1 MTAQTAIP
9 PAEKVTHAMSDKE
22 EQQNELQG
30 EEAIDAAEHEAEDQE
45 QDLLSRMQAERDE
58 LESKLLRV
66 SADYQN
72 FARRAQQNVES
83 AVEQKLMDMARSLAT
98 VMDHFDRALE
108 GQTKDEAQGVLQG
121 VFMVYDELL
130 STLKRF
136 GIERL
141 DVEPGTEFDPN
152 RHEALMRQPSEEI
165 ESNHVTMQMQPGY
178 VLGEKV
184 IRPAQVGVAE

>member
-1 MTAQTAIP
+1 
-9 PAEKVTHAMSDKE
+9 MS
-22 EQQNELQG
+22 EQDNQDEHVELEG
-30 EEAIDAAEHEAEDQE
+30 EDAIDAAENEAATEE
-45 QDLLSRMQAERDE
+45 QGVLSRLQSERDE
-58 LESKLLRV
+58 LESRLLRV

-72 FARRAQQNVES
+72 FARRAQQNVDA
-83 AVEQKLMDMARSLAT
+83 AVEQKLVEMARGLVT
-98 VMDHFDRALE
+98 VMDHFDRALDTAE
-108 GQTKDEAQGVLQG
+108 SGEASGVLQG
-121 VFMVYDELL
+121 VTMVRDELL
-130 STLKRF
+130 STLNRF

-152 RHEALMRQPSEEI
+152 KHEALMRQPSDAV

>member
-1 MTAQTAIP
+1 
-9 PAEKVTHAMSDKE
+9 MS
-22 EQQNELQG
+22 
-30 EEAIDAAEHEAEDQE
+30 DQE
-45 QDLLSRMQAERDE
+45 QQPEETDGEESGEAEVYEVAPDENSPLKQLQAERDE

-72 FARRAQQNVES
+72 FARRAQQNVDS

-108 GQTKDEAQGVLQG
+108 GQSKDKAEGVLQG
-121 VFMVYDELL
+121 IFMVHDELL

-136 GIERL
+136 GVERM

-152 RHEALMRQPSEEI
+152 RHEALMRQPSDEI
-165 ESNHVTMQMQPGY
+165 ESNHITMQMQPGY

>member
-1 MTAQTAIP
+1 
-9 PAEKVTHAMSDKE
+9 MSDKE
-22 EQQNELQG
+22 QQPEELEG
-30 EEAIDAAEHEAEDQE
+30 EEAIEAAEYEAETEE
-45 QDLLSRMQAERDE
+45 QGVLSRLQAERDE

-72 FARRAQQNVES
+72 FARRAQQNVDS
-83 AVEQKLMDMARSLAT
+83 AVEQKLMDMARGLAT

-108 GQTKDEAQGVLQG
+108 GQSKDKAEGVLQG
-121 VFMVYDELL
+121 IFMVHDELL

-136 GIERL
+136 GVERM

-152 RHEALMRQPSEEI
+152 RHEALMRQPSDEI

>member
-1 MTAQTAIP
+1 
-9 PAEKVTHAMSDKE
+9 MSDHDQQPE
-22 EQQNELQG
+22 ELEG
-30 EEAIDAAEHEAEDQE
+30 EEAIEAAEQEAESEE
-45 QDLLSRMQAERDE
+45 QRLLSNLQAERDD

-72 FARRAQQNVES
+72 FARRAQQNVDS
-83 AVEQKLMDMARSLAT
+83 AVEQKTMDMARGLVT
-98 VMDHFDRALE
+98 VIDHFDRALE
-108 GQTKDEAQGVLQG
+108 GQSKDEAEGVLQG
-121 VFMVYDELL
+121 VFMVHDELL
-130 STLKRF
+130 STLNRF

-141 DVEPGTEFDPN
+141 DVEPGSEFDPN
-152 RHEALMRQPSEEI
+152 QHEALMRQPSDNI

>member
-1 MTAQTAIP
+1 
-9 PAEKVTHAMSDKE
+9 MS
-22 EQQNELQG
+22 EQEHEQEELQG
-30 EEAIDAAEHEAEDQE
+30 EETPEPVEYDVTPGEELSPMDA
-45 QDLLSRMQAERDE
+45 LQAERDE

-72 FARRAQQNVES
+72 FARRSQQNIES
-83 AVEQKLMDMARSLAT
+83 AVEQKLMDVARGFIT

-108 GQTKDEAQGVLQG
+108 GQNKDEAAGVLQG
-121 VFMVYDELL
+121 VMMVHSEMLA
-130 STLKRF
+130 TLNRF

-152 RHEALMRQPSEEI
+152 RHEALMRQPSAEI
-165 ESNHVTMQMQPGY
+165 ESNHITMQMQPGY
-178 VLGEKV
+178 VLGDKV